1 MRQICRIR
9 PLLRAEDDLIRIRFC
24 GGRSRFAADNP
35 AARSKGTARNGD
47 GIIVDR
53 RAVLADTTVDG
64 RQTAARNC
72 NLVAGDN
79 GIIAACATVD
89 LTFNPAA

>member
-1 MRQICRIR
+1 MCRIHTI
-9 PLLRAEDDLIRIRFC
+9 LRTEDDLIRIRFC

-35 AARSKGTARNGD
+35 AAHAKGTARDGD

-64 RQTAARNC
+64 RQIAARNC
-72 NLVAGDN
+72 RFVAGDN
-79 GIIAACATVD
+79 GIIAAHATVD
-89 LTFNPAA
+89 LTVNRAA